1 MYKWTRLI
9 PLGLALVLAGAG
21 LADPPRLIEAA
32 KVADWAAVRT
42 LLEQGADVTVTAP
55 DGSTALHWVSYWDD
69 VETAELL
76 IRRGAD
82 VNAANDLGA
91 TPLWIASLNGS
102 AEMTL
107 ALLFVGAD
115 PNAPLLSGETSI
127 MTAARTGNLPIVRT
141 ILDHGADVNDVRFQQ
156 TQRFHWRYV
165 YVFD

>member
-91 TPLWIASLNGS
+91 TPLSSLDISPGSHTIRFISEGYREWTTVVEVVSGQSIRVAASL
-102 AEMTL
+102 E
-107 ALLFVGAD
+107 GA
-115 PNAPLLSGETSI
+115 
-127 MTAARTGNLPIVRT
+127 R
-141 ILDHGADVNDVRFQQ
+141 
-156 TQRFHWRYV
+156 
-165 YVFD
+165 